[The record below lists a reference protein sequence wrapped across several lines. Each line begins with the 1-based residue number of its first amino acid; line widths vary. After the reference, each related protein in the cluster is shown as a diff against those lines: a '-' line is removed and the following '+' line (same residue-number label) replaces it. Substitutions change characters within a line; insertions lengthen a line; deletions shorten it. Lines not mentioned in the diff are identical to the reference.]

1 MMGIMFKIIANC
13 YWSTCSKSENWA
25 IVYLCVRGINCCLF
39 IRFWYLIFKS
49 FWQFGIFVFPF
60 ITMFTLLTFYYDVHP
75 VDLLLRCSPCW
86 PFIAM
91 FTLLTFYYDV
101 HPVDFLLRCSPCW
114 PFTHRWK
121 HLHDRIISLR
131 GQVWAHRTSLSS
143 QPFIEVPV
151 PYQVKELSC
160 ICLLG
165 VWIIH
170 LSTIFL
176 CYSGTLPTGCGIC
189 CLLLCCY

>member
-25 IVYLCVRGINCCLF
+25 IVYLCVRGIDCCLF

-60 ITMFTLLTFYYDVHP
+60 IT
-75 VDLLLRCSPCW
+75 
-86 PFIAM
+86 M